1 MTRNFL
7 YAPEKQMACK
17 GMAISTSGRPKGYQ
31 GKKKSWKERC
41 TKSINDLH
49 QRAGSSLQAIK
60 KDLDADRE
68 QWRFINAALKS
79 GVADGTF
86 TKNGGKYKTVKKPA
100 TKGKKKRAPTK
111 KKMKAKR
118 IVTKKKIKKKK
129 LKVSKKTSKTK
140 GRKKK

>member
-86 TKNGGKYKTVKKPA
+86 TKNGGKYKTVR
-100 TKGKKKRAPTK
+100 KGKKKRAPTK